1 MTPKGKAKTLPDVSS
16 LEAPS
21 ASVDAPVAAPAPAS
35 SVPADKGKD
44 KVPEESVNVTIPD
57 APASGSGLSLEE
69 KLSSLRTAPPDSGF
83 IEDDSDEELEVD
95 VRTEAFNRVRHTT
108 ILLIPVALALEL
120 SDAFRTLYPRKREFT
135 FFSQAMQASTRIDR
149 ALISHSLLPHLI
161 QASHVMPV
169 EYISDHSFAI
179 RVALRIDAKICLGP
193 GLWRLHA
200 SMVHKPGVR
209 RIVEATM
216 EKCVVT
222 DGSSFELLLSRLAA
236 GLRAFAREDGKQVK
250 ATVTHLADEVAEL
263 RQAIMRDPSCKP
275 TSERLAVKEAQ
286 LREYQAS
293 RKDKLFLMSGM
304 RMELRGEV
312 ASKHLTALVQAK
324 KASTQIAELQTASGV
339 VSDSQGILR
348 AASEFFADIFGRDR
362 GQLEDDWRP
371 ASDKKL
377 RSWEAEELAADWTEE
392 EVKKAF
398 GAMAANKSPGKDGL
412 PKELFEAHW
421 DLLGKGF
428 MALAKD
434 FASTAVL
441 STEVKEAVT
450 ILLHKKGD
458 KDQLNNYRPITL
470 LNFTYKVLARV
481 VADRM
486 KKFLSRVISPEQY
499 GFLPGRRLT
508 DAVGLVADIID
519 TARNDNE
526 DWFLLL
532 VDFKKAF
539 DSVSHGYLFRTLRVM
554 EFPERLVRWV
564 EGLHAGTQTRLL
576 VNGWMGDGV
585 EVISGVRQ
593 GCPLAPYLFL
603 CAVEPLAQLVLKRK
617 LGICKKSERLAYIGY
632 ADDTTLVLEG
642 KQQIIRAEQV
652 LAKFELTSGLAT
664 NRDKSVILPL
674 GNNLGRTTGRANRFR
689 WAKADEAEKLLGV
702 WVTPSGSCLP
712 TWEQTAGAMTGKINK
727 WQQKFLP
734 TVARTAVVNC
744 YTMPKAAFQAQVY
757 PPPAKLW
764 GTVSKTFYNFVS
776 GNKATSDTVFRL
788 WSKDLLHTPRK
799 LGGVGLHDPEMILAC
814 LTARRVGLLAL
825 ETNVLKK
832 HLMTWAADLPMGI
845 ESFFAHE
852 KLLRHWEGKS
862 PRWKVA
868 VENFMKTPLEG
879 CGAAVGAKVG

>member
-1 MTPKGKAKTLPDVSS
+1 M
-16 LEAPS
+16 
-21 ASVDAPVAAPAPAS
+21 
-35 SVPADKGKD
+35 
-44 KVPEESVNVTIPD
+44 
-57 APASGSGLSLEE
+57 
-69 KLSSLRTAPPDSGF
+69 
-83 IEDDSDEELEVD
+83 
-95 VRTEAFNRVRHTT
+95 VR
-108 ILLIPVALALEL
+108 
-120 SDAFRTLYPRKREFT
+120 
-135 FFSQAMQASTRIDR
+135 
-149 ALISHSLLPHLI
+149 
-161 QASHVMPV
+161 
-169 EYISDHSFAI
+169 
-179 RVALRIDAKICLGP
+179 
-193 GLWRLHA
+193 
-200 SMVHKPGVR
+200 KPGVR
-209 RIVEATM
+209 RIVEATV
-216 EKCVVT
+216 ERCVVT
-222 DGSSFELLLSRLAA
+222 DGSRFELLLSRLAA
-236 GLRAFAREDGKQVK
+236 GLRAFAREDGKRVK
-250 ATVTHLADEVAEL
+250 ATVTHLAVEVAEL
-263 RQAIMRDPSCKP
+263 RQAMMRDPSCKS
-275 TSERLAVKEAQ
+275 TCERLAVHEAQ

-293 RKDKLFLMSGM
+293 RKDKLFLMSGL

-324 KASTQIAELQTASGV
+324 KACTQIAVLQTASGV

-348 AASEFFADIFGRDR
+348 AASEFFAEIFGRDR

-486 KKFLSRVISPEQY
+486 KKFLCRVLSPEQY
-499 GFLPGRRLT
+499 SFLPGRRLT
-508 DAVGLVADIID
+508 DAVRLVADIID
-519 TARNDNE
+519 AARNGNE

-539 DSVSHGYLFRTLRVM
+539 DSVSRGYLFRTLRVM
-554 EFPERLVRWV
+554 GFPERLVRWV

-593 GCPLAPYLFL
+593 GCPMAPYLFL
-603 CAVEPLAQLVLKRK
+603 YAVEPLAQLVLKRK
-617 LGICKKSERLAYIGY
+617 LGICKGSERLAYIGY

-642 KQQIIRAEQV
+642 KQQITRAEQV

-674 GNNLGRTTGRANRFR
+674 GNNLGRVAGRANGFR

-702 WVTPSGSCLP
+702 WVTPSGNCLP
-712 TWEQTAGAMTGKINK
+712 TWEKTAEAMTGKIIQ
-727 WQQKFLP
+727 WQHKFLP

-744 YTMPKAAFQAQVY
+744 YMMPKAAFQAQVY

-764 GTVSKTFYNFVS
+764 GIVSKTLYNFVS
-776 GNKATSDTVFRL
+776 GNKATPDTVFRL
-788 WSKDLLHTPRK
+788 WSNDLLHTPRR

-814 LTARRVGLLAL
+814 LTARRVGLLVL
-825 ETNVLKK
+825 ETNALKR
-832 HLMTWAADLPMGI
+832 HLMTRAAGLPMGV
-845 ESFFAHE
+845 ETFFAHE

-868 VENFMKTPLEG
+868 VENFMKTPLGNLPE
-879 CGAAVGAKVG
+879 ANTRDAVGKERVVFNKRILLKGTTPIGGQKEAALLWELRLGVLLTVGESGAPALKPLAVLERELGGKASARLALKAFDAAPRRWRELLLSAPAQDSRGGASDEVWNFRHPVGRNLSDFPIFEGGGVAPMKLLKLLWREGQKPSAKQTLWNDRLGSGWRFLAANRSALIAAG

>member
-1 MTPKGKAKTLPDVSS
+1 MAPKGKAKTLPDVSS

-83 IEDDSDEELEVD
+83 IEDDSDEELKVD
-95 VRTEAFNRVRHTT
+95 VRTEAFNRVRHTA
-108 ILLIPVALALEL
+108 IVLIPVALALEL

-179 RVALRIDAKICLGP
+179 RMALRIDAKICLGP

-209 RIVEATM
+209 RIVEATV
-216 EKCVVT
+216 ENCVVT

-236 GLRAFAREDGKQVK
+236 GLRAFAREDGKRVK

-263 RQAIMRDPSCKP
+263 CQAMIQDPSCKP

-293 RKDKLFLMSGM
+293 RKDKQFLMSGM
-304 RMELRGEV
+304 RLELRGEV

-412 PKELFEAHW
+412 PKERFEAHW

-428 MALAKD
+428 TALAKD
-434 FASTAVL
+434 FASTALL

-486 KKFLSRVISPEQY
+486 KKFLSRVISLEQY

-519 TARNDNE
+519 TERNDNE

-539 DSVSHGYLFRTLRVM
+539 DSVSRGYLFRTLRVM
-554 EFPERLVRWV
+554 GFPEQL
-564 EGLHAGTQTRLL
+564 
-576 VNGWMGDGV
+576 
-585 EVISGVRQ
+585 

-617 LGICKKSERLAYIGY
+617 LGICKESERLAYIGY
-632 ADDTTLVLEG
+632 ADDTTLILEG

-674 GNNLGRTTGRANRFR
+674 GNNLGRTTGRANGFR

-712 TWEQTAGAMTGKINK
+712 TWEKTAEAMTGKINK

-744 YTMPKAAFQAQVY
+744 YTMPKAAFQAQ
-757 PPPAKLW
+757 
-764 GTVSKTFYNFVS
+764 
-776 GNKATSDTVFRL
+776 ATSDTVFRL

-832 HLMTWAADLPMGI
+832 HLMTRVADLPMGI

-852 KLLRHWEGKS
+852 KLL
-862 PRWKVA
+862 
-868 VENFMKTPLEG
+868 
-879 CGAAVGAKVG
+879 